1 MQISYLMRVK
11 MLRSKHVAIIMLLCG
26 GASFYSYGLTQ
37 MTAMWIIMGL
47 AHMATKEC
55 NCGDSNLQ
63 FFKNE

>member
-1 MQISYLMRVK
+1 
-11 MLRSKHVAIIMLLCG
+11 MLLCG
-26 GASFYSYGLTQ
+26 GASFYWYGLTQ